1 MTIEDIRSQL
11 AKDKVDYILAQY
23 VDIHGTPRCKGIPAS
38 ALDLFVGG
46 SAGFAGAA
54 VWGMGQ
60 GPHDHDMIAVPDLA
74 SYTAVPW
81 EQGVARFACDI
92 SVDGR
97 PWPYCPRTALRA
109 ACERLRREGYVMMVG
124 VEAEHFLVQRR
135 PDGSIAPFD
144 PDGVDTMDKPCY
156 DFKSL
161 SGSMGYLRTLLG
173 YLERLGWGP
182 YASDHEDANAQFE
195 LNWKYADAVT
205 TADRLTFYKMMT
217 SQVAKRFGAIATHMP
232 KPFGR
237 LTGSGCHFHI
247 SLWDLETRTNLF
259 VDADDRRGLGLS
271 ALGYQFLAGAM
282 IHARA
287 LAAVV
292 APTVNDY
299 KRLSVGEFLTGAT
312 SGFTWT
318 PAVVSY
324 GDNNRTQ
331 MFRVPEPGRFEC
343 RLVSGAV
350 NPYLGMATFIA
361 AGLDGIHRKLDPGEP
376 NAGRNM
382 YALSLDEMR
391 QRGLA
396 LIPQSLPEA
405 VEAFEADPVIQG
417 ALGPELAAEFVRIK
431 RQEWVKYHN
440 TVSQWEI
447 DRYLTLF

>member
-1 MTIEDIRSQL
+1 MTIDTIRSRL
-11 AKDKVDYILAQY
+11 KEDKIDYILAQY

-38 ALDLFVGG
+38 AFDLFVAG

-60 GPHDHDMIAVPDLA
+60 GPQDHDMIAVPDLE
-74 SYTAVPW
+74 SYTPVPW
-81 EQGVARFACDI
+81 EEGVARFACDI
-92 SVDGR
+92 SVDGK
-97 PWPYCPRTALRA
+97 PWPYCPRTVLRVA
-109 ACERLRREGYVMMVG
+109 SERLRREGYVMMVG

-135 PDGSIAPFD
+135 PDGSIVTFD

-161 SGSMGYLRTLLG
+161 SGSMGYLRTLIG
-173 YLERLGWGP
+173 YLERLGWEP
-182 YASDHEDANAQFE
+182 YASDHEDANSQFE
-195 LNWKYADAVT
+195 LNWKYSDALT

-232 KPFGR
+232 KPFAR

-247 SLWDLETRTNLF
+247 SLWDLERRKNLF
-259 VDADDRRGLGLS
+259 LDPDDRRGLGVS

-282 IHARA
+282 THARA

-318 PAVVSY
+318 PAFISY

-343 RLVSGAV
+343 RLVSGSV
-350 NPYLGMATFIA
+350 NAYLGMAAFIA

-382 YALSLDEMR
+382 YTVTLDEVKR
-391 QRGLA
+391 HGLA

-405 VEAFEADPVIQG
+405 LDAFEADAVIQA
-417 ALGPELAAEFVRIK
+417 ALGPELAAEFVKVK

-440 TVSQWEI
+440 TISQWEI

>member
-1 MTIEDIRSQL
+1 MKIEDVRARL
-11 AKDKVDYILAQY
+11 ADDRIDYLLAQY

-54 VWGMGQ
+54 VSGMGQ
-60 GPHDHDMIAVPDLA
+60 GPHDHDMIAVPDLD
-74 SYTAVPW
+74 SYTPVPW
-81 EQGVARFACDI
+81 EDGIARFACDLT
-92 SVDGR
+92 VDGR
-97 PWPYCPRTALRA
+97 PWPYCPRTALRL

-144 PDGVDTMDKPCY
+144 PDGVDTMAKPCY

-161 SGSMGYLRTLLG
+161 SGSMAYLRTLVG
-173 YLERLGWGP
+173 HLERLGWEP

-232 KPFGR
+232 KPFAR

-247 SLWDLETRTNLF
+247 SLWDLERRTNLF
-259 VDADDRRGLGLS
+259 VGADDRRGLGLS
-271 ALGYQFLAGAM
+271 TLGYQFLAGVMA
-282 IHARA
+282 HARA

-318 PAVVSY
+318 PAFISY

-331 MFRVPEPGRFEC
+331 MFRVPEAGRFEC
-343 RLVSGAV
+343 RLVSGSV
-350 NPYLGMATFIA
+350 NPYLGMAAFIA
-361 AGLDGIHRKLDPGEP
+361 AGLDGIQRKLDPGEP
-376 NAGRNM
+376 NTGRNM
-382 YALSLDEMR
+382 YTLTLNEVK
-391 QRGLA
+391 QRGLEV
-396 LIPQSLPEA
+396 IPQSLPEA
-405 VEAFEADPVIQG
+405 IAAFEADPVIQE
-417 ALGPELAAEFVRIK
+417 ALGVELAAEFVKVK
-431 RQEWVKYHN
+431 RREWNEYHN
-440 TVSQWEI
+440 AVSPWEI